1 MQNMIQARNV
11 RRCFRVSGND
21 FWALKGVDMDVPA
34 GALTILRGRS
44 GSGKTTLM
52 NILGALDA
60 PTEGSVLF
68 DGQDI
73 VALDDHARTKL
84 RRERIGFVFQS
95 VALIP
100 MMTALENVEYA
111 LRLARYKGDRRERAL
126 ECLRLVGLSARQ
138 KHMPQEL
145 SGGEQQRIAIAIALA
160 NSPKLLLAD
169 EPTGSVDVKTGA
181 YILDMFRDINRSTGL
196 TIVIVTHDRLLAK
209 KVNRVVTIRDGKI
222 SSERILKQ
230 SYLDRLHDI
239 TSFTDVKQVQD
250 EYAILDRAGRV
261 QLPRELLDQLEL
273 TGNKVRLELVDG
285 RIVIEKPEAAEGAE

>member
-60 PTEGSVLF
+60 PTDGSVLF

-145 SGGEQQRIAIAIALA
+145 SGGEQQRVAIARAIAHR
-160 NSPKLLLAD
+160 PRVIFAD
-169 EPTGSVDVKTGA
+169 EPTGE
-181 YILDMFRDINRSTGL
+181 LDTVTGL
-196 TIVIVTHDRLLAK
+196 QVVKIFKDLTAQEGVTIVMTTHDVGLMEIGDAVYELEGGE
-209 KVNRVVTIRDGKI
+209 VVSHG
-222 SSERILKQ
+222 E
-230 SYLDRLHDI
+230 
-239 TSFTDVKQVQD
+239 
-250 EYAILDRAGRV
+250 
-261 QLPRELLDQLEL
+261 
-273 TGNKVRLELVDG
+273 
-285 RIVIEKPEAAEGAE
+285 

>member
-34 GALTILRGRS
+34 GALTILHGRS

-145 SGGEQQRIAIAIALA
+145 SGGEQQRVAIARAIAHR
-160 NSPKLLLAD
+160 PRVIFAD
-169 EPTGSVDVKTGA
+169 EPTGE
-181 YILDMFRDINRSTGL
+181 LDTVTGL
-196 TIVIVTHDRLLAK
+196 QVVKIFKDLTAQEGVTIVMTTHDVGLMEIGDAVYELEGGE
-209 KVNRVVTIRDGKI
+209 VVSHG
-222 SSERILKQ
+222 E
-230 SYLDRLHDI
+230 
-239 TSFTDVKQVQD
+239 
-250 EYAILDRAGRV
+250 
-261 QLPRELLDQLEL
+261 
-273 TGNKVRLELVDG
+273 
-285 RIVIEKPEAAEGAE
+285 

>member
-60 PTEGSVLF
+60 PSEGSVLF

-126 ECLRLVGLSARQ
+126 ECLHLVGLSARQ

-145 SGGEQQRIAIAIALA
+145 SGGEQQRVAIARAIAHR
-160 NSPKLLLAD
+160 PRVIFAD
-169 EPTGSVDVKTGA
+169 EPTGE
-181 YILDMFRDINRSTGL
+181 LDTVTGL
-196 TIVIVTHDRLLAK
+196 QVVKIFKDLTAQEGVTIVMTTHDVGLMEIGDAVYELEGGE
-209 KVNRVVTIRDGKI
+209 VVSHG
-222 SSERILKQ
+222 E
-230 SYLDRLHDI
+230 
-239 TSFTDVKQVQD
+239 
-250 EYAILDRAGRV
+250 
-261 QLPRELLDQLEL
+261 
-273 TGNKVRLELVDG
+273 
-285 RIVIEKPEAAEGAE
+285 

>member
-145 SGGEQQRIAIAIALA
+145 SGGEQQRVAIARAIAHR
-160 NSPKLLLAD
+160 PRVIFAD
-169 EPTGSVDVKTGA
+169 EPTGE
-181 YILDMFRDINRSTGL
+181 LDTVTGL
-196 TIVIVTHDRLLAK
+196 QVVKIFKDLTVQEGVTIVMTTHDVGLMEIGDAVYELEGGE
-209 KVNRVVTIRDGKI
+209 VVSHG
-222 SSERILKQ
+222 E
-230 SYLDRLHDI
+230 
-239 TSFTDVKQVQD
+239 
-250 EYAILDRAGRV
+250 
-261 QLPRELLDQLEL
+261 
-273 TGNKVRLELVDG
+273 
-285 RIVIEKPEAAEGAE
+285 

>member
-111 LRLARYKGDRRERAL
+111 LRLARYRGDRRERAL
-126 ECLRLVGLSARQ
+126 ECLHLVGLSARQ

-145 SGGEQQRIAIAIALA
+145 SGGEQQRVAIARAIAHRPGDLRGRA
-160 NSPKLLLAD
+160 HRRAGHRDRPSSGENLQ
-169 EPTGSVDVKTGA
+169 GS
-181 YILDMFRDINRSTGL
+181 
-196 TIVIVTHDRLLAK
+196 
-209 KVNRVVTIRDGKI
+209 
-222 SSERILKQ
+222 
-230 SYLDRLHDI
+230 
-239 TSFTDVKQVQD
+239 
-250 EYAILDRAGRV
+250 DRAGGRDHRHDH
-261 QLPRELLDQLEL
+261 PRR
-273 TGNKVRLELVDG
+273 GADG
-285 RIVIEKPEAAEGAE
+285 DRRRGLRAGGRGGGFAWRMNRQPR